1 MFKYYE
7 DLVLNLSN
15 LLYYMSQV
23 TFSVDI
29 VSLEEVVWFFP
40 KILCFRQKYTW
51 QASLVITFGRI

>member
-23 TFSVDI
+23 TFSVDL
-29 VSLEEVVWFFP
+29 VSLEEVVWFFL
-40 KILCFRQKYTW
+40 KILCLRQKYTFPKM
-51 QASLVITFGRI
+51 AS